1 MLHFVDQYLSTLATT
16 FPQSVTDMFY
26 ELTHNGREHSW
37 IDTKCHLC
45 FVDFAS
51 IDGDL
56 NFAIVHSNNVASVW
70 SKYAFHIACPLLLTF

>member
-1 MLHFVDQYLSTLATT
+1 MHLSAVATT

-26 ELTHNGREHSW
+26 ELTHNGRDHSW

-51 IDGDL
+51 IDSDL
-56 NFAIVHSNNVASVW
+56 SFAIVYRSNVMWVWLYILIIQPPTYDVA
-70 SKYAFHIACPLLLTF
+70 L